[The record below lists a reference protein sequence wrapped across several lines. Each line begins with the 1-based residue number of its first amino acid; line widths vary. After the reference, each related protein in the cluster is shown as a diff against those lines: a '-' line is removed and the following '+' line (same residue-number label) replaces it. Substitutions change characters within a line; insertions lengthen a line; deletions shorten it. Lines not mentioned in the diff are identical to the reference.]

1 MSLAEYLKENKI
13 DEIEDDQEFADA
25 EYDAIQA
32 YCAAYGYSI
41 TDADLKTVKARGLE
55 ESFMNWKE
63 SCRMGLQEEKSCQ
76 CMESV

>member
-25 EYDAIQA
+25 EYDAIQT

-55 ESFMNWKE
+55 ESFTNWKE
-63 SCRMGLQEEKSCQ
+63 SYRMSLQEEKSCQ